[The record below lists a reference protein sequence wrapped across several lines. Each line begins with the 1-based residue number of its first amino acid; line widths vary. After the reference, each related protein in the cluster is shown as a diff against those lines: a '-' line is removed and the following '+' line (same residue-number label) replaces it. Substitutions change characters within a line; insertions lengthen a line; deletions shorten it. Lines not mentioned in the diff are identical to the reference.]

1 MFGNIRKLFQGHSS
15 GLTVELNKKVLG
27 NGEKKLKELEDQGP
41 NKEGNPSSIE
51 RAK

>member
-15 GLTVELNKKVLG
+15 GLTVELNKKG
-27 NGEKKLKELEDQGP
+27 AGKWKEKLKELEVQGP
-41 NKEGNPSSIE
+41 DKEGNPSSIE